1 MIILPSKG
9 LNQFIN
15 YKENKLDK
23 KNVKVEFI
31 NDINLIE
38 KKQWDLCACPEA
50 FKGEKIIDPFTTYNF
65 ISALENS
72 GSVGKGTGWHSCH
85 LVVKIE
91 KEIIA
96 VMPLYLKGHSQGEY
110 IFDHNWAQAYNN
122 FGGNYYP
129 KIQSAVP
136 FTPATG
142 RRFLTKKGFEKQGR
156 DALEK
161 GIINL
166 ALTNKLS
173 SAHITFCT
181 SFEAKKVSDNNF
193 LKRKTLQYHW
203 ENKGFSNFEDFLN
216 SLSSRKR
223 KTIKKERKIA
233 TSLFKDND
241 GIFSFTGSQL
251 RDKHWDSF
259 WKFYQDTGNR
269 KWGIPYLT
277 RDFFQIINECMP
289 ENILLFLAIENNT
302 PIAGALNFIGADTL
316 YGRYWGCSKYHSCL
330 HYELCYYQAIDY
342 ALKNR
347 IKKVEAGAQG
357 EHKISRGYLPS
368 FVYSLHWFS
377 NKSFA
382 SAISEYLDKEE
393 KVINQEYDILMKTS
407 PYKQL

>member
-1 MIILPSKG
+1 VKILPSKG
-9 LNQFIN
+9 LNQFII

-156 DALEK
+156 DALER

-166 ALTNKLS
+166 ALNNKLS

-193 LKRKTLQYHW
+193 MKRKTLQYHW

-241 GIFSFTGSQL
+241 GIFSLTGSQL

-393 KVINQEYDILMKTS
+393 KVINQEYDVLMKTS

>member
-15 YKENKLDK
+15 YKGNKLDK

-156 DALEK
+156 DALER

-166 ALTNKLS
+166 ALNNKLS

-233 TSLFKDND
+233 TSLFKEND

-277 RDFFQIINECMP
+277 RDFFQIINESMS

-393 KVINQEYDILMKTS
+393 KVINQEYDVLMKTS

>member
-1 MIILPSKG
+1 M
-9 LNQFIN
+9 
-15 YKENKLDK
+15 DK

-38 KKQWDLCACPEA
+38 KKQWDLCACPEV

-110 IFDHNWAQAYNN
+110 IFDHNWAQSYNY

-156 DALEK
+156 DALER

-166 ALTNKLS
+166 ALNNKLS

-233 TSLFKDND
+233 TSLFKNND

-377 NKSFA
+377 SKSFA

-393 KVINQEYDILMKTS
+393 KVINQEYDVLMKTS

>member
-1 MIILPSKG
+1 M
-9 LNQFIN
+9 
-15 YKENKLDK
+15 DK

-38 KKQWDLCACPEA
+38 KKQWDLCACPEV

-156 DALEK
+156 DALER

-166 ALTNKLS
+166 ALNNKLS

-393 KVINQEYDILMKTS
+393 KVINQEYDVLMKTS

>member
-1 MIILPSKG
+1 M
-9 LNQFIN
+9 
-15 YKENKLDK
+15 DK

-38 KKQWDLCACPEA
+38 KKQWDLCACPEV

-156 DALEK
+156 DALER

-166 ALTNKLS
+166 ALNNKLS

-289 ENILLFLAIENNT
+289 ENILLFLAIENDT

-347 IKKVEAGAQG
+347 INKVEAGAQG

-382 SAISEYLDKEE
+382 SAISEYLDKED

>member
-1 MIILPSKG
+1 M
-9 LNQFIN
+9 
-15 YKENKLDK
+15 DK

-156 DALEK
+156 DALER

-166 ALTNKLS
+166 ALNNKLS

-316 YGRYWGCSKYHSCL
+316 YGRYWGCSKYQSCL

>member
-1 MIILPSKG
+1 M
-9 LNQFIN
+9 
-15 YKENKLDK
+15 DK

-156 DALEK
+156 DALER
-161 GIINL
+161 GIISL
-166 ALTNKLS
+166 ALNNKLS

-181 SFEAKKVSDNNF
+181 SFEAKKVSYNNF

-277 RDFFQIINECMP
+277 RNFFQIINECMP
-289 ENILLFLAIENNT
+289 ESILLFLAIENNK

-316 YGRYWGCSKYHSCL
+316 YGRYWGCSKYQSCL

-342 ALKNR
+342 ALKNH

>member
-1 MIILPSKG
+1 M
-9 LNQFIN
+9 
-15 YKENKLDK
+15 DK

-156 DALEK
+156 DALER

-166 ALTNKLS
+166 ALNNKLS

-223 KTIKKERKIA
+223 KTIKKERNIA

>member
-1 MIILPSKG
+1 M
-9 LNQFIN
+9 
-15 YKENKLDK
+15 DK

-156 DALEK
+156 DALER

-166 ALTNKLS
+166 ALNNKLS

-181 SFEAKKVSDNNF
+181 PFEAKKVSDNNF

-277 RDFFQIINECMP
+277 RDFSQIINECMP
-289 ENILLFLAIENNT
+289 ENILLFLAIENDT

-377 NKSFA
+377 SKSFA

-393 KVINQEYDILMKTS
+393 KVINQEYNVLMKTS

>member
-1 MIILPSKG
+1 M
-9 LNQFIN
+9 
-15 YKENKLDK
+15 DK

-156 DALEK
+156 DALER

-166 ALTNKLS
+166 ALNNKLS

-377 NKSFA
+377 NKSFGN
-382 SAISEYLDKEE
+382 AISAYLDKEE

>member
-1 MIILPSKG
+1 M
-9 LNQFIN
+9 
-15 YKENKLDK
+15 DK

-38 KKQWDLCACPEA
+38 KKQWDLCACPEV

-156 DALEK
+156 DALER

-166 ALTNKLS
+166 ALNNKLS

-251 RDKHWDSF
+251 KDKHWDSF

-377 NKSFA
+377 NKSFGN
-382 SAISEYLDKEE
+382 AISAYLDKEE

>member
-1 MIILPSKG
+1 M
-9 LNQFIN
+9 
-15 YKENKLDK
+15 DK

-156 DALEK
+156 DALER

-166 ALTNKLS
+166 ALNNKLS

-181 SFEAKKVSDNNF
+181 SFEAKKISDNNF

-393 KVINQEYDILMKTS
+393 KVINKEYYVLMKTS

>member
-1 MIILPSKG
+1 M
-9 LNQFIN
+9 
-15 YKENKLDK
+15 DK

-156 DALEK
+156 DALER
-161 GIINL
+161 GIISL
-166 ALTNKLS
+166 ALKNKLS

-181 SFEAKKVSDNNF
+181 SFEAKKVSVNNF

>member
-1 MIILPSKG
+1 M
-9 LNQFIN
+9 
-15 YKENKLDK
+15 DK

-38 KKQWDLCACPEA
+38 KKQWDLCACPEV

-156 DALEK
+156 DALER

-166 ALTNKLS
+166 ALNNKLS

-302 PIAGALNFIGADTL
+302 PIAGALNFIGANTL

-393 KVINQEYDILMKTS
+393 KVINQEYDVLMKTS

>member
-9 LNQFIN
+9 LNQFRN
-15 YKENKLDK
+15 YKEIKLDK

-31 NDINLIE
+31 NDINLIQ

-50 FKGEKIIDPFTTYNF
+50 LKGEKTIDPFTTYDF

-110 IFDHNWAQAYNN
+110 IFDHNWAQAYHN

-129 KIQSAVP
+129 KLQSAVP

-156 DALEK
+156 DALER

-166 ALTNKLS
+166 ALNNKLS

-181 SFEAKKVSDNNF
+181 SYEAKKVSDNNF

-223 KTIKKERKIA
+223 KTIKKERKLA
-233 TSLFKDND
+233 TSLFKNSD
-241 GIFSFTGSQL
+241 GIYNFTGSQL
-251 RDKHWDSF
+251 KDKHWDSF
-259 WKFYQDTGNR
+259 RKFYQDTGNR

-277 RDFFQIINECMP
+277 RDFFQIINDSMP
-289 ENILLFLAIENNT
+289 EKILLILAIENNT

-393 KVINQEYDILMKTS
+393 KVIDQEYDILMKTS
-407 PYKQL
+407 PYKQI

>member
-1 MIILPSKG
+1 M
-9 LNQFIN
+9 
-15 YKENKLDK
+15 DK

-38 KKQWDLCACPEA
+38 KKQWDLCACPEV

-156 DALEK
+156 DALER

-166 ALTNKLS
+166 ALNNKLS

-181 SFEAKKVSDNNF
+181 SFEAKKVSVNNF

-382 SAISEYLDKEE
+382 SAISEYLNKEE

>member
-1 MIILPSKG
+1 M
-9 LNQFIN
+9 
-15 YKENKLDK
+15 DK

-156 DALEK
+156 DALER

-166 ALTNKLS
+166 ALNNKLS

-181 SFEAKKVSDNNF
+181 SFEAKKISDNNF

-393 KVINQEYDILMKTS
+393 KVINQEYDVLMKTS

>member
-1 MIILPSKG
+1 M
-9 LNQFIN
+9 
-15 YKENKLDK
+15 DK

-38 KKQWDLCACPEA
+38 KKQWDLCACPEV

-156 DALEK
+156 DALER

-166 ALTNKLS
+166 ALNNKLS

-251 RDKHWDSF
+251 REKHWDSF

-393 KVINQEYDILMKTS
+393 KVINQEYNVLMKTS

>member
-1 MIILPSKG
+1 M
-9 LNQFIN
+9 
-15 YKENKLDK
+15 DK

-38 KKQWDLCACPEA
+38 KKQWDLCACPEV

-156 DALEK
+156 DALER

-166 ALTNKLS
+166 ALNNKLS

>member
-1 MIILPSKG
+1 M
-9 LNQFIN
+9 
-15 YKENKLDK
+15 
-23 KNVKVEFI
+23 
-31 NDINLIE
+31 
-38 KKQWDLCACPEA
+38 
-50 FKGEKIIDPFTTYNF
+50 
-65 ISALENS
+65 
-72 GSVGKGTGWHSCH
+72 
-85 LVVKIE
+85 
-91 KEIIA
+91 
-96 VMPLYLKGHSQGEY
+96 
-110 IFDHNWAQAYNN
+110 
-122 FGGNYYP
+122 
-129 KIQSAVP
+129 
-136 FTPATG
+136 
-142 RRFLTKKGFEKQGR
+142 
-156 DALEK
+156 
-161 GIINL
+161 
-166 ALTNKLS
+166 
-173 SAHITFCT
+173 
-181 SFEAKKVSDNNF
+181 KVSDNNF

-316 YGRYWGCSKYHSCL
+316 YGRYWGCSKYQSCL

-377 NKSFA
+377 NKSFGN
-382 SAISEYLDKEE
+382 AISAYLDKEE

>member
-1 MIILPSKG
+1 M
-9 LNQFIN
+9 
-15 YKENKLDK
+15 DK

-38 KKQWDLCACPEA
+38 KKQWDLCACPEV

-156 DALEK
+156 DALER

-166 ALTNKLS
+166 ALNNKLS

-393 KVINQEYDILMKTS
+393 KVINQEYNVLMKTS

>member
-1 MIILPSKG
+1 M
-9 LNQFIN
+9 
-15 YKENKLDK
+15 DK

-38 KKQWDLCACPEA
+38 KKQWDLCACPEV

-156 DALEK
+156 DALER

-166 ALTNKLS
+166 ALNNKLS

-347 IKKVEAGAQG
+347 INKVEAGAQG

-393 KVINQEYDILMKTS
+393 KVINQEYDVLMKTS

>member
-1 MIILPSKG
+1 M
-9 LNQFIN
+9 
-15 YKENKLDK
+15 DK

-38 KKQWDLCACPEA
+38 KKQWDLCACPEV

-156 DALEK
+156 DALER

-166 ALTNKLS
+166 ALNNKLS

-342 ALKNR
+342 AVKNR

>member
-1 MIILPSKG
+1 M
-9 LNQFIN
+9 
-15 YKENKLDK
+15 DK

-38 KKQWDLCACPEA
+38 KKQWDLCACPEV

-156 DALEK
+156 DALER

-166 ALTNKLS
+166 VLNNKLS

-289 ENILLFLAIENNT
+289 ENILLFLAIENDT

>member
-1 MIILPSKG
+1 
-9 LNQFIN
+9 
-15 YKENKLDK
+15 LDK

-156 DALEK
+156 DALER

-166 ALTNKLS
+166 ALNNKLS

-193 LKRKTLQYHW
+193 MKRKTLQYHW

-241 GIFSFTGSQL
+241 GIFSLTGSQL

-393 KVINQEYDILMKTS
+393 KVINQEYDVLMKTS

>member
-1 MIILPSKG
+1 M
-9 LNQFIN
+9 
-15 YKENKLDK
+15 DK

-156 DALEK
+156 DALER

-166 ALTNKLS
+166 ALNNKLS

-269 KWGIPYLT
+269 KWGVPYLT

-393 KVINQEYDILMKTS
+393 KVINQEYDVLMKTS

>member
-1 MIILPSKG
+1 M
-9 LNQFIN
+9 
-15 YKENKLDK
+15 KLDK
-23 KNVKVEFI
+23 KNVKAEFI

-156 DALEK
+156 DALER
-161 GIINL
+161 GIISL
-166 ALTNKLS
+166 ALNNKLS

-393 KVINQEYDILMKTS
+393 KVINQEYDVLMKTS

>member
-1 MIILPSKG
+1 
-9 LNQFIN
+9 
-15 YKENKLDK
+15 LDK

-156 DALEK
+156 DALER

-166 ALTNKLS
+166 ALNNKLS

-203 ENKGFSNFEDFLN
+203 ENKGFGNFEDFLN

-393 KVINQEYDILMKTS
+393 KVINQEYDVLMKTS

>member
-1 MIILPSKG
+1 M
-9 LNQFIN
+9 
-15 YKENKLDK
+15 DK

-156 DALEK
+156 DALER

-166 ALTNKLS
+166 ALNNKLS

-377 NKSFA
+377 NKTFA

>member
-156 DALEK
+156 DALER

-166 ALTNKLS
+166 ALNNKLS

-393 KVINQEYDILMKTS
+393 KVINQEYDVLMKTS

>member
-1 MIILPSKG
+1 M
-9 LNQFIN
+9 
-15 YKENKLDK
+15 DK

-38 KKQWDLCACPEA
+38 KKQWDLCACPEV

-156 DALEK
+156 DALER

-166 ALTNKLS
+166 VLNNKLS

-181 SFEAKKVSDNNF
+181 SFEAMKVSDNNF

-241 GIFSFTGSQL
+241 GIFSLTGSQL

-289 ENILLFLAIENNT
+289 ENILLFLAIENDT

-342 ALKNR
+342 VVKNR

-357 EHKISRGYLPS
+357 EHKISRGYLPN

>member
-1 MIILPSKG
+1 M
-9 LNQFIN
+9 
-15 YKENKLDK
+15 DK

-156 DALEK
+156 DALER

-166 ALTNKLS
+166 ALNNKLS

-407 PYKQL
+407 PFKQL

>member
-1 MIILPSKG
+1 M
-9 LNQFIN
+9 
-15 YKENKLDK
+15 DK

-156 DALEK
+156 DALER

-166 ALTNKLS
+166 ALNNKLS

-223 KTIKKERKIA
+223 KIIKKERKIA
-233 TSLFKDND
+233 TSLFKNND

-277 RDFFQIINECMP
+277 RDFFQIINESMP

>member
-1 MIILPSKG
+1 M
-9 LNQFIN
+9 
-15 YKENKLDK
+15 DK

-156 DALEK
+156 DALER

-166 ALTNKLS
+166 ALNNKLS

-193 LKRKTLQYHW
+193 LRRKTLQYHW
-203 ENKGFSNFEDFLN
+203 ENKGFNNFEDFLN

>member
-1 MIILPSKG
+1 M
-9 LNQFIN
+9 
-15 YKENKLDK
+15 DK

-156 DALEK
+156 DALER

-166 ALTNKLS
+166 ALNNKLS

-289 ENILLFLAIENNT
+289 ENILLFLAIENDT

-393 KVINQEYDILMKTS
+393 KVINQEYDVLMKTS

>member
-1 MIILPSKG
+1 M
-9 LNQFIN
+9 
-15 YKENKLDK
+15 DK

-38 KKQWDLCACPEA
+38 KKQWDLCACPEV

-136 FTPATG
+136 FTPVTG

-156 DALEK
+156 DALER

-166 ALTNKLS
+166 ALNNKLS

-393 KVINQEYDILMKTS
+393 KVINQEYDVLMKTS